1 MCEEHKFSD
10 FLQKMVN
17 AGWGFISLSEEK
29 TKAFINDL
37 IKRGEIS
44 SKEGEGLLKNMLEKL
59 ETTGKDLESKVSE
72 LVKRYLTR
80 ENLCKK
86 SDLDQLTQRVEA
98 LEKRLEAI
106 EKQKKQH

>member
-29 TKAFINDL
+29 TKAFINEL
-37 IKRGEIS
+37 VKRGEIS

-80 ENLCKK
+80 ESLCKK
-86 SDLDQLTQRVEA
+86 SDLEQLVKRVED
-98 LEKRLEAI
+98 LEKKLDKL
-106 EKQKKQH
+106 EKQKKQQ